1 MNTFDLGIFLRIFPV
16 RQGICR
22 GLYSMM
28 HGTPQPLLER
38 SRERRTGDRAQPRNR
53 PRRDEEERR
62 DPRRLA
68 ARQRDQLALSADE
81 GRAIIAARRGAPRR
95 TRLLRRRPGGGGAG
109 AAADPDPEHRDD
121 GIWRLAAR
129 LASS

>member
-1 MNTFDLGIFLRIFPV
+1 MV
-16 RQGICR
+16 RRNPCWR
-22 GLYSMM
+22 ASD
-28 HGTPQPLLER
+28 
-38 SRERRTGDRAQPRNR
+38 ERRTGDGTQPRNP

-81 GRAIIAARRGAPRR
+81 GRAIIAARRGQPRR
-95 TRLLRRRPGGGGAG
+95 TRLLGRRRAVGGRGE
-109 AAADPDPEHRDD
+109 AADPDPEHRDD

-129 LASS
+129 LASRPQYPG